1 MPARTRRPTT
11 RLGATAFFAGV
22 LLLSVGGSVAAAASA
37 PTAMTGQITV
47 IGATSATATGNV
59 NPNGQATNWYVEYGT
74 GTSYGSKTTTRSAG
88 SGTANVAVSATATG
102 LQPGTA
108 YHYRVVATSASG
120 TSRGADGIFT
130 TLMAPSVV
138 TGQAT
143 DVTTT
148 SATLGGTVDPN
159 GRPTTWSFEYGTSTS
174 YGSKTAEKTAGSG
187 TNALSVSA
195 AVAALTAGRVYHYRL
210 VATSDAGTT
219 RGGDRTFT
227 TTGPPAPVTGPATS
241 IAPTS
246 ARLNGTVN
254 PSGQSTTWTFEYGTT
269 ASYGS
274 KTSAGSA
281 GSGARPVAASR
292 SLTRLRVA
300 TTYHY
305 RLVATNASGTRFGA
319 DRTFHTSFPPG
330 VSTGVAQ
337 GVAPTSATATGSV
350 DPGGRATRWY
360 FEYGT
365 STRYGKR
372 TPARSAGSG
381 SGARTVTAFLSGLQS
396 ATTYHD
402 RLVASSDAGTSRG
415 ADVSFTTVG
424 VTLHAAGLRV
434 VYGRSV
440 LLSGIAP
447 TGRAGE
453 QVTLFSQ
460 PFGGGSFR
468 SIATLITGDGGAW
481 RYLARP
487 RIRTAYAASWQ
498 GGLSPSTVV
507 GVRPVV
513 SFRVDTRARY
523 ATRVVAGRSFAGR
536 LVQLQRRSATGR
548 WVTLKRVRLGR
559 RSAAVF
565 RATLPHGRSVLRVAI
580 SVNQAG
586 AGYLAGF
593 SRTIVVR
600 RA

>member
-1 MPARTRRPTT
+1 M
-11 RLGATAFFAGV
+11 
-22 LLLSVGGSVAAAASA
+22 
-37 PTAMTGQITV
+37 
-47 IGATSATATGNV
+47 
-59 NPNGQATNWYVEYGT
+59 

-148 SATLGGTVDPN
+148 TATLGGTVDPN
-159 GRPTTWSFEYGTSTS
+159 GRPTTWSFEYGTST
-174 YGSKTAEKTAGSG
+174 
-187 TNALSVSA
+187 
-195 AVAALTAGRVYHYRL
+195 
-210 VATSDAGTT
+210 
-219 RGGDRTFT
+219 
-227 TTGPPAPVTGPATS
+227 
-241 IAPTS
+241 
-246 ARLNGTVN
+246 
-254 PSGQSTTWTFEYGTT
+254 
-269 ASYGS
+269 SYGS

-337 GVAPTSATATGSV
+337 GVALVGATATGSV

-381 SGARTVTAFLSGLQS
+381 SGARTVTASLSGLQS
-396 ATTYHD
+396 ATTYHY

-434 VYGRSV
+434 VYGHSV

-507 GVRPVV
+507 GVRPAV